1 MGFAL
6 VAASGC
12 ASLVVL
18 LKLLLVAAPLAAEHR
33 LEGSRASGAAVPG
46 L

>member
-18 LKLLLVAAPLAAEHR
+18 LKLLVAAPLAAEHR